1 MARATRSCKAV
12 SRQSDSF
19 GIPCRENGCEH
30 GAPAVPAEN
39 ALLDTQSIQDA
50 DYNPLGIKGA
60 GESGTIP
67 AAAAIIAAIENALG
81 PFEIK
86 ISQCPLQAEHIVDM
100 ITRSKPRAQEAE
112 SPVEA

>member
-50 DYNPLGIKGA
+50 DQDLGAVFYRYRPPKWIRLTHA
-60 GESGTIP
+60 RWI
-67 AAAAIIAAIENALG
+67 
-81 PFEIK
+81 
-86 ISQCPLQAEHIVDM
+86 H
-100 ITRSKPRAQEAE
+100 
-112 SPVEA
+112 